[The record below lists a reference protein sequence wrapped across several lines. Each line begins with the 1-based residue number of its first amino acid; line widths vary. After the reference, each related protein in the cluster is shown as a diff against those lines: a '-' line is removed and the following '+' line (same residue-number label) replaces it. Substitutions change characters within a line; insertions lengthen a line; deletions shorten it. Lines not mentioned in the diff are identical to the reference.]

1 VSIEKNKNVVRAFVE
16 AWNTRS
22 FDRFNDLMADDAKL
36 TVSGAT
42 ISCNS
47 AATRAIAEQWTT
59 AFPDWHFELL
69 DLIAEGD
76 KVAARMPY
84 SGTHLGQINDLAP
97 TGRTVHVGEIV
108 IFRVNDDGKIAEAWE
123 EYDEHGMRRQ
133 LAVADKPAAPAIQT

>member
-1 VSIEKNKNVVRAFVE
+1 VSAETNKAVVRAFVE

-22 FDRFNDLMADDAKL
+22 FDRFNDLMADDAQL

-42 ISCNS
+42 ISCNP

-59 AFPDWHFELL
+59 AFPDLRFDLL
-69 DLIAEGD
+69 DLIAEGG

-84 SGTHLGQINDLAP
+84 TGTHLGQINDLAP

-108 IFRVNDDGKIAEAWE
+108 FFQIMDGKIVEAWE

-133 LAVADKPAAPAIQT
+133 LAGVDQPTPPATQP